1 MKVVKFGGTSMAT
14 AETIGQVVNIVNAD
28 KERRIVVVSAPG
40 KRFKSDTKVTDLLY
54 KAYAEKNENGKV
66 GAAFSEIRARFTELT
81 DELGLNFDITPY
93 LDKVEEGI
101 NASQTPDFAASRGE
115 YLSAIVTSEKLGF
128 EFVDAADII
137 RFKDGVYDPEGTAE
151 LMKKILPLKNNIVV
165 PGFYGSEADGKIV
178 TFSRGGSD
186 VTGAIMAAFSCASI
200 YENWTDVSGF
210 MTADPRIVDNPVAM
224 KELSYEELRELSYMG
239 ASVLHPESI
248 FPVKVA
254 GIPINIRNTFAP
266 DDAGT
271 MIVKE
276 RSDDNERTVTGI
288 AGHSGNTA
296 IVIEKSM
303 MNNEIGFVRKILTV
317 LEERG
322 VSFEHMPTGI
332 DTMSLVIPDA
342 QLKDGAEGLIEEIKK
357 AVNPDRIYAVRN
369 LSLIAV
375 VGKGMAKKVGTSGKI
390 FGALS
395 AADVNI
401 RMIDQGSSEMNI
413 IVGVEERDYEKAI
426 NAVYNV
432 FFRA

>member
-14 AETIGQVVNIVNAD
+14 AESIGNVVSIINAD

-54 KAYAEKNENGKV
+54 RAYAEKKENGKV
-66 GAAFSEIRARFTELT
+66 GAAFAEIRSRFTELVK
-81 DELGLNFDITPY
+81 ELGLNFDITPY

-101 NASQTPDFAASRGE
+101 NAAEKPDFAASRGE
-115 YLSAIVTSEKLGF
+115 YLSAVVTSAKLGF
-128 EFVDAADII
+128 DFIDAADII
-137 RFKDGVYDPEGTAE
+137 RFTNGVYDQRETE
-151 LMKKILPLKNNIVV
+151 KLISKILPLKNNVVV
-165 PGFYGSEADGKIV
+165 PGFYGSEADGTIV

-186 VTGAIMAAFSCASI
+186 VTGAIMAAYCGATI

-210 MTADPRIVDNPVAM
+210 MTADPRIVENPVAM

-248 FPVKVA
+248 FPVKDA
-254 GIPINIRNTFAP
+254 GIPINIKNTFAP
-266 DDAGT
+266 SDAGT
-271 MIVKE
+271 MIVRE
-276 RSDDNERTVTGI
+276 RTDDNAGTVTGI
-288 AGHSGNTA
+288 AGHNGNTT

-317 LEERG
+317 LEDHG

-342 QLKDGAEGLIEEIKK
+342 QLKEGAEQRLEEIKK
-357 AVNPDRIYAVRN
+357 AVSPDKIYAVSN

-395 AADVNI
+395 DAGVNI

-413 IVGVEERDYEKAI
+413 IVGVEDCDYEKAI
-426 NAVYNV
+426 KAVYDA

>member
-14 AETIGQVVNIVNAD
+14 ADTIGQVVSIVNAD

-54 KAYAEKNENGKV
+54 KAYAEKKEKGKV
-66 GAAFSEIRARFTELT
+66 GAAFSEIRTRFTELVK
-81 DELGLNFDITPY
+81 ELGLNFDITPY

-101 NASQTPDFAASRGE
+101 NASDSPDYAASRGE
-115 YLSAIVTSEKLGF
+115 YLSAVVTSEKLGF

-137 RFKDGVYDPEGTAE
+137 RFKDGVYDAEGTAE
-151 LMKKILPLKNNIVV
+151 LMKKIFPLKKNIVV

-186 VTGAIMAAFSCASI
+186 VTGAIMAAFAGASI

-210 MTADPRIVDNPVAM
+210 MTADPRIVENPVAM

-271 MIVKE
+271 MIVKD

-288 AGHSGNTA
+288 AGHSGNTT

-342 QLKDGAEGLIEEIKK
+342 QLKDGAEVLIEEIKK

-432 FFRA
+432 FFS